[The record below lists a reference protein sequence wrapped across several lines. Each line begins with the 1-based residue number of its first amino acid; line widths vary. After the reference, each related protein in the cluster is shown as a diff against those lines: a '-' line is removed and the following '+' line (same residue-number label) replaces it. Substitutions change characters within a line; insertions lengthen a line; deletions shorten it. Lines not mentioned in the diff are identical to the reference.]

1 MEMLDDEVRDL
12 QLGEHNKTL
21 AMRLFK
27 TIDVVNTSREGSATV
42 DGQPAM
48 SSNAEAAQ
56 LNEQLSKIVG
66 SAESKVKLGEIE
78 ESKDE
83 EYYDVIRDL
92 QQVQNELF
100 NIDED
105 ISDELSGLMDM
116 NVEVSAAQNSQH
128 AGLQVEQA
136 MSLPT

>member
-1 MEMLDDEVRDL
+1 M
-12 QLGEHNKTL
+12 
-21 AMRLFK
+21 
-27 TIDVVNTSREGSATV
+27 
-42 DGQPAM
+42 
-48 SSNAEAAQ
+48 
-56 LNEQLSKIVG
+56 G

-116 NVEVSAAQNSQH
+116 NVEVSAAQNS
-128 AGLQVEQA
+128 
-136 MSLPT
+136 

>member
-1 MEMLDDEVRDL
+1 
-12 QLGEHNKTL
+12 
-21 AMRLFK
+21 
-27 TIDVVNTSREGSATV
+27 
-42 DGQPAM
+42 
-48 SSNAEAAQ
+48 
-56 LNEQLSKIVG
+56 VG

-116 NVEVSAAQNSQH
+116 NVEVSAAQNS
-128 AGLQVEQA
+128 
-136 MSLPT
+136 